1 MISVVEG
8 TVLALYEQ
16 FIDEFDDPLLLSN
29 QLQGPTVQLLDLDK
43 SVITEVLAVPDL
55 SKDPGT
61 WTTNLP
67 VPKLDLVTSQEHIV
81 VWIFIDSEGQ
91 KHRARSVILIEPE
104 VDKRRQDILVLESDL
119 RFEFSLPIRYVS
131 TSDTLTFELFRNNL
145 PVYTQPLNVTSPS
158 VTVKPGPTTTGFVLP
173 ASGIA
178 PAKLEPMLF
187 LAKYTKPGAEP
198 RNFSLKLWCITPQ
211 ILVAASMVEDH
222 INKARLENI
231 IPELEYTQSDLIG
244 YLQRGLSMFNGLPS
258 HLSSFTGT
266 NMQGP
271 ILDSWLV
278 CSCYYAL
285 AAQLQAEGAMA
296 FDFSGQTT
304 SLNIDRTPSIE
315 AALGR
320 IENLIENQVKPFK
333 KLLAKSGVLT
343 GTGAEGG
350 QYMSTARSFGTLQIA
365 NAPTSRLGAFTGGFS
380 GKYRTR

>member
-8 TVLALYEQ
+8 QILTLYEQ
-16 FIDEFDDPLLLSN
+16 FVDEFDDPLLLSN
-29 QLQGPTVQLLDLDK
+29 QLQGPSVKLLDTDR
-43 SVITEVLAVPDL
+43 SIIVEILATPDL
-55 SKDPGT
+55 SKDAGT
-61 WTTNLP
+61 WIVNLP
-67 VPKLDLVTSQEHIV
+67 VPKLSLVQIQEHTVIWTFV
-81 VWIFIDSEGQ
+81 DSEGQ
-91 KHRARSVILIEPE
+91 KHTAKTQVIVEPE
-104 VDKRRQDILVLESDL
+104 VDRRQQDILVLETDL
-119 RFEFSLPIRYVS
+119 RFEFSLPIQYNAL
-131 TSDTLTFELFRNNL
+131 SDQLTFDLYRNNL
-145 PVYTQPLNVTSPS
+145 PVYTQSLSAQDPS
-158 VTVKPGPTTTGFVLP
+158 VQVKLGPTTTGFVVP
-173 ASGIA
+173 ASGTG

-187 LAKYTKPGAEP
+187 LAKYTKPGSEP

-231 IPELEYTQSDLIG
+231 IPELEYTQADIIG
-244 YLQRGLSMFNGLPS
+244 YLQRGLSMFNGLPT

-271 ILDSWLV
+271 ILDAWLI

-320 IENLIENQVKPFK
+320 IENLIENQVKPLK

-343 GTGAEGG
+343 GSGADGG
-350 QYMSTARSFGTLQIA
+350 QYISTARNFGTVQIA
-365 NAPTSRLGAFTGGFS
+365 NAPTSRLGAFSGGFA
-380 GKYRTR
+380 GKYRIR